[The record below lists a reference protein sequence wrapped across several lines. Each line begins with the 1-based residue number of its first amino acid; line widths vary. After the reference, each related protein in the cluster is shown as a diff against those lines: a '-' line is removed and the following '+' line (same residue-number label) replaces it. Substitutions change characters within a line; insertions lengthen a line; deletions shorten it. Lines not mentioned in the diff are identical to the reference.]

1 MRSALLRLL
10 RLHDATPAERA
21 ATLWTGLLFFCVLC
35 SYYLLRPMR
44 EEVGAAFGTHNLL
57 KLFAL
62 TFVMITVL
70 NPIYLALLGRRPIQ
84 RLLPQ
89 LLHAF
94 AGSFVLLAVA
104 MLAVPPLQ
112 DAVLRFD
119 DLSGL
124 VAAFFYSWV
133 TAFVV
138 CGVAIVWVHAVDHFT
153 TQQGKRLFGL
163 VSVGGTLG
171 AILAS
176 GLAVVSAE
184 LPRWQILVAAAIALE
199 GGVFCFHRSLQAC
212 MLMTGRAPQAVALAR
227 GEVWR
232 GLRQM
237 LRSSYLLGIAGFV
250 MLASVVATAFYY
262 SLSDLAT
269 HQLASSAQRRE
280 MYAQINLW
288 QNLASL
294 LLQVWVTRVAFLRL
308 GIAAVLCTMPLV
320 SLCGIGLVALVPVV
334 SVLAVFEVLRR
345 TLQFAFDKPAR
356 ELLFT
361 PLSSDAKHGA
371 KAVLDTAVL
380 RCGDLLGAWLNDWL
394 VRLQIGSAQ
403 VAMAAT
409 PVLCGWGLLG
419 YWLGRRC
426 VAAEAAEPVPTPPP
440 GPASIS

>member
-1 MRSALLRLL
+1 
-10 RLHDATPAERA
+10 
-21 ATLWTGLLFFCVLC
+21 
-35 SYYLLRPMR
+35 
-44 EEVGAAFGTHNLL
+44 
-57 KLFAL
+57 
-62 TFVMITVL
+62 
-70 NPIYLALLGRRPIQ
+70 LLGRRPIQ

-112 DAVLRFD
+112 DAVLQF
-119 DLSGL
+119 GE
-124 VAAFFYSWV
+124 VAGWIAAFFYSWV

-163 VSVGGTLG
+163 VAVGGTLG

-184 LPRWQILVAAAIALE
+184 WPRWQILVAAVLALE
-199 GGVFCFHRSLQAC
+199 CAVLCFHRSLRAC
-212 MLMTGRAPQAVALAR
+212 IAMTGRAPQAVAMAR
-227 GEVWR
+227 GAAWR
-232 GLRQM
+232 GLRQL
-237 LRSSYLLGIAGFV
+237 LRSRYLLGIAGFV

-262 SLSDLAT
+262 ALNDLAAQ
-269 HQLASSAQRRE
+269 QLASSSQRRE

-288 QNLASL
+288 QNLGSL

-308 GIAAVLCTMPLV
+308 GIAMVLCTMPLV
-320 SLCGIGLVALVPVV
+320 SLCGIGLVALLPVV
-334 SVLAVFEVLRR
+334 SVVAAFEVLRR

-380 RCGDLLGAWLNDWL
+380 RCGDLLGAGLNDWL
-394 VRLQIGSAQ
+394 VRLQIGGAQ
-403 VAMAAT
+403 VAMAAA

-426 VAAEAAEPVPTPPP
+426 VAAEAESAEPGS
-440 GPASIS
+440 GPASTS

>member
-21 ATLWTGLLFFCVLC
+21 ATLWTALVFFCVLC

-44 EEVGAAFGTHNLL
+44 EEVGAAFGNQNLL
-57 KLFAL
+57 TLFAL

-104 MLAVPPLQ
+104 MRAVPPLQ
-112 DAVLRFD
+112 DAVLQFD
-119 DLSGL
+119 DAAGL
-124 VAAFFYSWV
+124 IAAFFYSWV

-153 TQQGKRLFGL
+153 TQQGKRLFGF
-163 VSVGGTLG
+163 VAVGGTLG

-176 GLAVVSAE
+176 GLAVVSADW
-184 LPRWQILVAAAIALE
+184 PRWQILLVAALALE
-199 GGVFCFHRSLQAC
+199 CGVFCFRRSQVAC
-212 MLMTGRAPQAVALAR
+212 VAMTGRVPRAVAAH

-232 GLRQM
+232 GLRQL
-237 LRSSYLLGIAGFV
+237 LRSRYLLGIAGFV

-262 SLSDLAT
+262 ALNDLAVQ
-269 HQLASSAQRRE
+269 QLASSGQRRE

-288 QNLASL
+288 QNLGSL
-294 LLQVWVTRVAFLRL
+294 LLQVWVTRIAFLRL
-308 GIAAVLCTMPLV
+308 GVATVLCTMPLV
-320 SLCGIGLVALVPVV
+320 SLCGLGLVAMVPVV
-334 SVLAVFEVLRR
+334 SVLAAFEVLRR

-361 PLSSDAKHGA
+361 PLSSDAKHAA

-380 RCGDLLGAWLNDWL
+380 RCGDLLGATLNDWL
-394 VRLQIGSAQ
+394 VRLQVSGAQ
-403 VAMAAT
+403 VALAAA
-409 PVLCGWGLLG
+409 PVLCSWGLLG

-426 VAAEAAEPVPTPPP
+426 AAAEGEAPS
-440 GPASIS
+440 GPASTS